1 MDAIWQKLFTDAN
14 VSGIWIVV
22 SFLLS
27 SLIGYFSTRGASR
40 DKSKSDV
47 LKMTIDRQDAL
58 DKRQQSMMDDL
69 QEEIRRVNVE
79 MDAINREAA
88 HQNKRNSTLSEKY
101 TMLLQDNHALQMVIA
116 QLQRE
121 KDDLT
126 TLVKELAEKNA
137 GFVEKIEQLTEEI
150 RGKRA

>member
-1 MDAIWQKLFTDAN
+1 
-14 VSGIWIVV
+14 
-22 SFLLS
+22 
-27 SLIGYFSTRGASR
+27 
-40 DKSKSDV
+40 
-47 LKMTIDRQDAL
+47 
-58 DKRQQSMMDDL
+58 MMDDL